1 MSTEQRRPPRGPAS
15 GGRAASASRGMLIAV
30 GGVVGIVVVTLI
42 GGMFVFAREQPLPQV
57 TPAPSLL
64 GEVVPMGPGTHVPV
78 GGALEVTPGQP
89 PAGGPHYA
97 QPAPAGM
104 YARPVPDGH
113 AIHSLEHGIVWISYR
128 PDLLSAE
135 DLEALTAV
143 AQAHARDVL
152 MSPRPENAA
161 AASVVSWGRR
171 LNLASPVTRA
181 AVEAFVVTNVDQA
194 PEPGI
199 R

>member
-1 MSTEQRRPPRGPAS
+1 MSSEERRPPRGPAS
-15 GGRAASASRGMLIAV
+15 SGRAASANRGMLIAV
-30 GGVVGIVVVTLI
+30 GGVVGIVVLTLL
-42 GGMFVFAREQPLPQV
+42 GGLVVFAREQPLPQV

-64 GEVVPMGPGTHVPV
+64 GEAVRMGPATHVPV
-78 GGALEVTPGQP
+78 GGTLEVTAGQP

-97 QPAPAGM
+97 QPAAPGI
-104 YARPVPDGH
+104 YGRPVPDGH
-113 AIHSLEHGIVWISYR
+113 AIHSLEHGIIWISYR
-128 PDLLSAE
+128 PDLVSAQ
-135 DLEALTAV
+135 DLEVLTGV
-143 AQAHARDVL
+143 ARAHARDVL

>member
-1 MSTEQRRPPRGPAS
+1 MSAERRRTPGGDRAS
-15 GGRAASASRGMLIAV
+15 SPNRTMLIAV
-30 GGVVGIVVVTLI
+30 GGVVAVVVLTLA
-42 GGMFVFAREQPLPQV
+42 GGMFVFATDQPLPRV

-64 GEVVPMGPGTHVPV
+64 GEAVAMGQARHVPP
-78 GGALEVTPGQP
+78 GAPLEVVAGQP
-89 PAGGPHYA
+89 PAGGPHYE
-97 QPAPAGM
+97 QPARAGI
-104 YARPVPDGH
+104 YAEPVPDGH

-128 PDLLSAE
+128 PDLVSAR
-135 DLEALTAV
+135 DLEVLTAV

-152 MSPRPENAA
+152 LSPRPENSA

-171 LNLASPVTRA
+171 LNVASPVSRET
-181 AVEAFVVTNVDQA
+181 VEAFVVTNVDQA